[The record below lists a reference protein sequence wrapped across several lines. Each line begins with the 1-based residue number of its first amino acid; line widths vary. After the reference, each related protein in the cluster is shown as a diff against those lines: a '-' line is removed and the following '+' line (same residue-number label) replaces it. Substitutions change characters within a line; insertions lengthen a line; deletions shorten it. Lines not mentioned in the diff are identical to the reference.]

1 LRPGPNGQF
10 EEIHLS
16 ARLRRQKLDGVSWRY
31 SDNVISLLARL
42 GEHGQLEAMSLLGD
56 AYGHGNGVTQDDRL
70 ALKWYQKAAAAGD
83 AQAMYNAGLM
93 YESGKGAPRD
103 LKQARDWYQKS
114 ADAGNES
121 ARERLAELNR
131 AGGQ

>member
-1 LRPGPNGQF
+1 
-10 EEIHLS
+10 
-16 ARLRRQKLDGVSWRY
+16 
-31 SDNVISLLARL
+31 
-42 GEHGQLEAMSLLGD
+42 
-56 AYGHGNGVTQDDRL
+56 
-70 ALKWYQKAAAAGD
+70 
-83 AQAMYNAGLM
+83 M